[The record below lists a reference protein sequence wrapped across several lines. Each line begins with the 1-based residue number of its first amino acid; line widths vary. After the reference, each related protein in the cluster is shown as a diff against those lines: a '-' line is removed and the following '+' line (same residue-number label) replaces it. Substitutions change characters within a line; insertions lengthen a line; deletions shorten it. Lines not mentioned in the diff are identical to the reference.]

1 MFNTIY
7 EPYQNGKKKL
17 LFRHIKSIRTDY
29 CGLGALHKNGSN
41 YTDNQMKSEILNE
54 QFSSV
59 FTRED
64 GSELPHMGN
73 SPYQDIPFVE
83 FGITTLLNDLDP
95 TKFSYPDHIPIK
107 LLKVL
112 ATEVS
117 PCLQL
122 LFFASLNQCTVP
134 SEWKKALVCPLFKK
148 GNRKDPSNYWPV
160 SLTSVCSEVMEHIII
175 YTAISCHT

>member
-7 EPYQNGKKKL
+7 DPYQNGKKKW

-29 CGLGALHKNGSN
+29 CGLGALHKNGTN

-59 FTRED
+59 FTRDD
-64 GSELPHMGN
+64 GSELSHMGD
-73 SPYQDIPFVE
+73 SPYKDIPFVE
-83 FGITTLLNDLDP
+83 FDLSGITTLLNDLDP
-95 TKFSYPDHIPIK
+95 TKSSGPDRIPTK

-117 PCLQL
+117 LCLQL
-122 LFFASLNQCTVP
+122 LFSASLNQCTVP
-134 SEWKKALVCPLFKK
+134 SEWKK
-148 GNRKDPSNYWPV
+148 
-160 SLTSVCSEVMEHIII
+160 H
-175 YTAISCHT
+175 